1 MIKVFKYCL
10 NCNTIISGMK
20 RKFCC
25 YECGDIYRASKAREK
40 RSIEQLEQM
49 KIDRIPMNY
58 LRLNSSESA
67 YKQAIKLL

>member
-1 MIKVFKYCL
+1 
-10 NCNTIISGMK
+10 MK

>member
-1 MIKVFKYCL
+1 MIKVFEYCL
-10 NCNTIISGMK
+10 NCNRLLSGMK

-25 YECGDIYRASKAREK
+25 VECGDIYRASKSRERQTEK
-40 RSIEQLEQM
+40 QLKQM
-49 KIDRIPMNY
+49 KIDRIPLNY